1 MDWQTIL
8 NFVAGAAIAV
18 GGWFAREL
26 WGAVKSLR
34 EDLHRLEVELPSNYI
49 RKDEF
54 QEGVKEL
61 KDICRQIFDKVDSL
75 EKRKADK
82 NGL

>member
-1 MDWQTIL
+1 MDWQTIMNL
-8 NFVAGAAIAV
+8 IAGIAVAV

-26 WGAVKSLR
+26 WGAVKELR
-34 EDLHRLEVELPSNYI
+34 EDLHRIEVDLPSHYI
-49 RKDEF
+49 RRDEF